1 MQKNTHKYPPNY
13 RWNFT
18 MGVLH
23 GIIFSFGMAF
33 SEPFS
38 VLPLFLRSFTSSK
51 VVIGFLISIIKT
63 GSALPQFFVANKVQN
78 LSRGKPILLVAI
90 WVRWLAWGLLAM
102 VTFIGGHHSPHLIL
116 ASFVFFLF
124 IFSFAGGVANVP
136 FFNMIAKAIFAERRG
151 SFFGMRQF
159 WGGIAAIGAGLLVRI
174 ILSLPSLSFPQNY
187 GYLFLVTFAV
197 LTFGYV
203 ALSLFKEPE
212 SRVEKTA
219 AENNSIN
226 LPTIIHYLKDFPPLF
241 HLLLILI
248 FSQSLMLALP
258 FFVLNAKETLHFP
271 TAWVGYFVMA
281 QMGGGVLS
289 NFLWA
294 KLSDQRGNVLV
305 IRLSIICALLAV
317 LFAVFSKSFILY
329 LFVFIFSGIFL
340 NGAGIGFNNYIMEL
354 STEQLRPL
362 FLSIQGTFMFPV
374 YFYPLFGGLIAD
386 YFSFHILFLSSLFML
401 LISLWLSIK
410 LCEPR
415 RKEAVCVVANYIN
428 EI

>member
-1 MQKNTHKYPPNY
+1 MQKDAQKYPQHY

-23 GIIFSFGMAF
+23 GITFSFGMAF

-38 VLPLFLRSFTSSK
+38 VLPLFLQSFTNSK
-51 VVIGFLISIIKT
+51 IVIGFLISIIKT
-63 GSALPQFFVANKVQN
+63 GSSMPQLFVANKVQH
-78 LSRGKPILLVAI
+78 LSRGKPILFVAI

-102 VTFIGGHHSPHLIL
+102 VTFIWGHHSPNLIL
-116 ASFVFFLF
+116 MAFVFFLF

-136 FFNMIAKAIFAERRG
+136 FFNMIAKSIPAERRG
-151 SFFGMRQF
+151 RFFGMRQF

-187 GYLFLVTFAV
+187 GYLFLVTFGV

-203 ALSLFKEPE
+203 ALSLFREPK
-212 SRVEKTA
+212 SHTNKST
-219 AENNSIN
+219 NKH
-226 LPTIIHYLKDFPPLF
+226 LPSLTKIFRYLKDFPPLF
-241 HLLLILI
+241 HLLLSQI
-248 FSQSLMLALP
+248 FSQSLLLALP
-258 FFVLNAKETLHFP
+258 FFVLYAKETLHFP

-281 QMGGGVLS
+281 QMGGGVVS

-294 KLSDQRGNVLV
+294 ELSDHHGNLLV
-305 IRLSIICALLAV
+305 IRLSIISAIMAIM
-317 LFAVFSKSFILY
+317 FAIFSKSFILY
-329 LFVFIFSGIFL
+329 LFVFIFAGSSL
-340 NGAGIGFNNYIMEL
+340 NGAAIGFNNYIMEL

-374 YFYPLFGGLIAD
+374 YFFPLFGGLIVD

-401 LISLWLSIK
+401 FISLWLSIK
-410 LCEPR
+410 MCEPR
-415 RKEAVCVVANYIN
+415 KREARCDATRYMS